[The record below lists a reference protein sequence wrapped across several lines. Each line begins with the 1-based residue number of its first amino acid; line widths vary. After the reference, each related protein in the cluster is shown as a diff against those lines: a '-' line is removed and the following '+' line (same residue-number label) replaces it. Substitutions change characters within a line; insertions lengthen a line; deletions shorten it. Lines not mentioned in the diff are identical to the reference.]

1 MMRPFVPIALRARW
15 LALSLAAGLATAC
28 TERFADLNTDPNT
41 AANATADEL
50 FARALK
56 YGTLYDDDFQVGE
69 HLHANM
75 WVQFFANSTPA
86 FGTDRYESNDQWATK
101 FWTRFYAGYGMDLAQ
116 AIRQVENQPG
126 QVNRLSQA
134 RIWRVFLFQRITD
147 YWGDVPYL
155 GAFRGNTG
163 NSQPAYEPQAII
175 YLSLLQELTEAA
187 AALDD
192 TQPGNFGPADLL
204 YANPEAAFPA
214 PSVAGANQRW
224 RYFANSLRLRT
235 AMRLATAAPVLAQQ
249 HVRAALAAGV
259 MSNSNESAIMNN
271 TGGSVRIN
279 QNPLAVVLGFKDCRI
294 SATLVEYL
302 RRFNDPRLPVYV
314 APVSNV
320 NPSLVG
326 LPNGLSATE
335 LTLPPN
341 NPANFSLAGAR
352 FQDAAHD
359 QYLLTYAEVCFLRA
373 EACLRGWDAT
383 GTAEQWYQTGIRE
396 ALTQTGVSSA
406 ALVEAYLLQPGVRF
420 EQSRALEQIITQK
433 WLSLFGQNGFEAY
446 AEYRRTGFPGLQ
458 PIPNTGETNGQV
470 PRRLRYPLIEQRLNA
485 DAYQAAVNRQGPDLL
500 TTRVWWDK

>member
-1 MMRPFVPIALRARW
+1 MRLFVPVALRARW
-15 LALSLAAGLATAC
+15 LALSLAAGLATGC
-28 TERFADLNTDPNT
+28 TERFTDLNTDPTT
-41 AANATADEL
+41 AANATADAL

-86 FGTDRYESNDQWATK
+86 FGTDRYESNDEWTTK

-116 AIRQVENQPG
+116 AIRQVAQQPG

-134 RIWRVFLFQRITD
+134 RIWRAFLFQRITD

-155 GAFRGNTG
+155 EAFEGGTG
-163 NSQPAYEPQAII
+163 TGQPAYEPQAII

-204 YANPEAAFPA
+204 YANPAAAYPA
-214 PSVAGANQRW
+214 PAVAEANQRW
-224 RYFANSLRLRT
+224 RHFANSLRLRM
-235 AMRLATAAPVLAQQ
+235 ALRLTKVAPSLAQQ
-249 HVRAALAAGV
+249 HVRTALAAGV
-259 MSNSNESAIMNN
+259 MSSHPESAIMNN
-271 TGGSVRIN
+271 TGGSVRIS

-294 SATLVEYL
+294 SATLVAYL
-302 RRFNDPRLPVYV
+302 RRFNDPRLPIYV
-314 APVSNV
+314 APVSAT
-320 NPSLVG
+320 NPSLAG
-326 LPNGLSATE
+326 MPNGLSASE
-335 LTLPPN
+335 LTLPQN
-341 NPANFSLAGAR
+341 RPANFSLAGAR

-396 ALTQTGVSSA
+396 ALAQTGVSSA
-406 ALVEAYLLQPGVRF
+406 ALVEAYLREPGVRF
-420 EQSRALEQIITQK
+420 EADRALEQIITQK
-433 WLSLFGQNGFEAY
+433 WLALFGHNGFEAY
-446 AEYRRTGFPGLQ
+446 AEYRRTGFPVLR
-458 PIPNTGETNGQV
+458 PIPNPGETNGRV
-470 PRRLRYPLIEQRLNA
+470 PRRLRYPLLEQRLNPA
-485 DAYQAAVNRQGPDLL
+485 SYQAAISRQGPDLL